1 MPISSRTV
9 CAVLPVIP
17 IALISANSTCVS
29 VPPEITRIPRFCNSS
44 DKTFSFFFTCFAYS
58 LNAGERSSP
67 KATAFAAMTCSN
79 GPPCMPGKTALSIAF
94 AYSSLHIIIPPRGPR
109 RVLCVVVVT
118 ISAHGTGLGYSPP
131 ATSPAKCAISII
143 SNAPTSCA
151 TAAILSKS
159 IIRE

>member
-1 MPISSRTV
+1 MIFDFIFISILTTVLIISAISLKSSSTSPLVVKAGDPRRIPLVTKGDNVSKGIVFLFAVMPISSRTV

-29 VPPEITRIPRFCNSS
+29 VPPEITRTPRFCNSS

-79 GPPCMPGKTALSIAF
+79 GPPACQGKQLYQSLS
-94 AYSSLHIIIPPRGPR
+94 HILPY
-109 RVLCVVVVT
+109 T
-118 ISAHGTGLGYSPP
+118 
-131 ATSPAKCAISII
+131 
-143 SNAPTSCA
+143 
-151 TAAILSKS
+151 
-159 IIRE
+159 